1 MDNSIIVTVISSI
14 TPSTLSKQYKMID
27 GELEKTTMADMSEGF
42 AETKILANLHEFAG
56 LLKSLN
62 HNQALT
68 YGLPLDSPT
77 NLITKQ
83 KFHDLIG
90 PKGYLTRTKDH
101 FDWSTHNSGI
111 LMLDYDPAKDDKP
124 KSMEELLEILH
135 TVVPELIDAP
145 YVWWCSSS
153 SHIID
158 EQDNDLTGLKGQRIY
173 IPVIDATDIP
183 RSGKALVELLWSAGF
198 GKYEIGKA
206 GQFLERCPFDASVW
220 QANRLDFAS
229 GAYCI
234 SPLRQDRGQPIVVDG
249 SPIDSLIVIPE
260 PTDLQKSQASSNR
273 VSAKADKVNESESIK
288 SIYIEE
294 KAIEMTKGSADKAL
308 LEQARATIKRALDSS
323 VLAGEFP
330 IVLANGETFT
340 VSEILDNNARFHGV
354 LTRDPI
360 EPDYSN
366 NKVVGKLYLIGG
378 RPYLYSFA
386 HGGKKYNL
394 IRQPRK
400 IELIKGRTHDVV
412 LETLTLLQ
420 QLPDVYDFGEALVL
434 ISDGQ
439 AIPFDE
445 AYFTHWLG
453 GQVQYW
459 HWAKTSQG
467 LLYEVLDDPQPK
479 IVKPLLSMN
488 SKRGLKPLEAVIT
501 ALTLRRDGSVIDT
514 LGYDAISCIYVDLIE
529 PPLPI
534 PKKPLFE
541 QVSEALDILM
551 YPFKDFAFCT
561 PLDRSIMLCALLT
574 ACLRPTLDTAPG
586 FGFDAPVQGSGKSL
600 LAACVGVLA
609 TGFAPT
615 VWPHTAARDD
625 EEVRKRIF
633 TALRS
638 GTRCL
643 IWDNVTG
650 VFDSASLASALTSS
664 NFTDRVLGKS
674 EALTVPNRAI
684 FIMTGNN
691 LCLAG
696 DMPRRILI
704 CRINAETET
713 PFNRIFDLNPL
724 QYVKEHR
731 QKMARA
737 ALIIVRGWLTSKE
750 YNHEGSVVTG
760 SMGGFELWDKFVR
773 QPVIWINQF
782 VAIGRYSDPMEAV
795 INAQANDPERDVL
808 SELLVNLHEIFK
820 GSSFTAKDVIEKCN
834 LNQYPQNSLNEIL
847 ADIGNG
853 KAQFSPRSIGK
864 TLSVRQDKIVNGLCL
879 SPVTKSNNT
888 NRWKVSVVS

>member
-1 MDNSIIVTVISSI
+1 MDISIIVTVLSSI
-14 TPSTLSKQYKMID
+14 TPSTLSKQYKIID
-27 GELEKTTMADMSEGF
+27 GVLEKTTIADMSEGY

-77 NLITKQ
+77 KLITKQ
-83 KFHDLIG
+83 KFHDLIE

-101 FDWSTHNSGI
+101 FDWPTHNSGI

-135 TVVPELIDAP
+135 TVVPELMDAP

-260 PTDLQKSQASSNR
+260 PTDLQKAQASSNR

-366 NKVVGKLYLIGG
+366 NKVVGKLYLIGS

-400 IELIKGRTHDVV
+400 IELIKGRTHDAV

-439 AIPFDE
+439 AISFDE

-459 HWAKTSQG
+459 HWAKASQVQ
-467 LLYEVLDDPQPK
+467 LFEMLDDPQPK
-479 IVKPLLSMN
+479 IVKALLSMN

-501 ALTLRRDGSVIDT
+501 APTLRRDGSVIDT

-529 PPLPI
+529 STLPI
-534 PKKPLFE
+534 PEVPSFE
-541 QVSEALDILM
+541 HVSEALNILM
-551 YPFKDFAFCT
+551 YPFKDFTFCT

-615 VWPHTAARDD
+615 VWPHTANRDD
-625 EEVRKRIF
+625 DEVRKRIF

-650 VFDSASLASALTSS
+650 VFDSASLASALTSP

-713 PFNRIFDLNPL
+713 PFNRSFDLNPL

-750 YNHEGSVVTG
+750 YNHKGSVVTG
-760 SMGGFELWDKFVR
+760 SMGGFELWDRFVR
-773 QPVIWINQF
+773 QPVIWINQS

-795 INAQANDPERDVL
+795 INAQANDPEKDTL
-808 SELLVNLHEIFK
+808 NDLLIALNEKFK
-820 GSSFTAKDVIEKCN
+820 GIIFTAKDVMDNCN
-834 LNQYPQNSLNEIL
+834 ANDYSQYSLNEIL

-853 KAQFSPRSIGK
+853 KAQFSTRSIGK
-864 TLSVRQDKIVNGLCL
+864 ILSARQDKIVNSLCL
-879 SPVTKSNNT
+879 RSETKLNNT
-888 NRWKVSVVS
+888 KRWKIIVVS